1 MPLHGFYPVQQRPDG
16 GTISRADAD
25 MVQTDSSARVDQH
38 VSATLEDVPSR
49 FYDLLP
55 LDDLL
60 QVSPPGFRTPNIPKG
75 SGKHAVVPVRF
86 AGIIDKERPAQRS
99 IFNVSARKIAA
110 LKDYHHDLYVPSA
123 EFLFM
128 ITQLRDVCPAREST
142 EVAMKHHQQ
151 PTSPVVFEKV
161 GFPAAVP
168 KVERDGRMSRQI
180 AHATSRNAPRRISAY
195 CPAPPCLSPS
205 STCADP
211 GRG

>member
-1 MPLHGFYPVQQRPDG
+1 MPLHGWYPDQQSPDG

-25 MVQTDSSARVDQH
+25 MVQADGPARVDQH
-38 VSATLEDVPSR
+38 VSATLIYVPSR
-49 FYDLLP
+49 SCDLLP

-60 QVSPPGFRTPNIPKG
+60 QVSPPDFRTPNIPKG

-86 AGIIDKERPAQRS
+86 AGIIDKKGPAHRS

-110 LKDYHHDLYVPSA
+110 LKRYHHDLYVPPA
-123 EFLFM
+123 EFLFV
-128 ITQLRDVCPAREST
+128 ITQLRDVRPAGEST

-168 KVERDGRMSRQI
+168 KVERDGRVSRQI
-180 AHATSRNAPRRISAY
+180 AHATSRNAPRRISSC
-195 CPAPPCLSPS
+195 CPAPPC
-205 STCADP
+205 
-211 GRG
+211 